1 MLGLSPKAKSQCR
14 KPYLSEE
21 LESLQC
27 AGTCSV
33 MAAPA
38 LGAPSPCYFCDR
50 HFTEAHSPK
59 VTPPMSGPR
68 CDWGFH
74 VLVVPG
80 PRDRH
85 GEVSPFP

>member
-21 LESLQC
+21 LESLQR

-50 HFTEAHSPK
+50 HFTEAHPRLHHQCQDLG
-59 VTPPMSGPR
+59 VTGDSM
-68 CDWGFH
+68 C
-74 VLVVPG
+74 
-80 PRDRH
+80 
-85 GEVSPFP
+85 